1 MTVTTDRAVISTR
14 QHEGGGPT
22 AVNGVGS
29 INHVQHAEVGE
40 GPPLER
46 GVVGAGDGGCV
57 AVGESEAE
65 GVEDGVQDVELDLS
79 QRAEES
85 SEESNLGSEEGAE
98 ERSDELGND
107 DGSEDSD
114 EEREELGDLAQI
126 EVQGVGGSSVGGG
139 RGLVGGGLV
148 GRGGVLLLVGWG
160 SVRGSRGLVG
170 RGSSVLSSRTG
181 VGISRCGVPRV
192 VGGRGV
198 GVASSISQDSSEEGN
213 GDDDFVHVEGSDSEM
228 FTMSV

>member
-1 MTVTTDRAVISTR
+1 MWIMRMRVLRR
-14 QHEGGGPT
+14 
-22 AVNGVGS
+22 
-29 INHVQHAEVGE
+29 
-40 GPPLER
+40 LLKR
-46 GVVGAGDGGCV
+46 YK
-57 AVGESEAE
+57 
-65 GVEDGVQDVELDLS
+65 
-79 QRAEES
+79 S

-98 ERSDELGND
+98 ERSDELGNN

-114 EEREELGDLAQI
+114 EEREELSDLAQI

-148 GRGGVLLLVGWG
+148 GRGGVLLLVGGG
-160 SVRGSRGLVG
+160 SVGSSRGLVG

-192 VGGRGV
+192 VGGV

-213 GDDDFVHVEGSDSEM
+213 GDDDFVHVEGSDSVE
-228 FTMSV
+228 V